1 LAYRLDVMGVGFRF
15 RQTLRG
21 THHRVVDPG
30 VERPATLDVEIELPL
45 ARLVRRDLGRLRG
58 TFDAPGL
65 ADEAPLDGAFLL
77 DLLDGKI
84 TYDFHFTA
92 VDGRERRFHGETEF
106 ELRHPIRTLEDVVG
120 RVWDDEREEARVLLS
135 VPVVD
140 GTWRLLRTLQASF
153 SRRVG

>member
-1 LAYRLDVMGVGFRF
+1 MGFGFRF

-21 THHRVVDPG
+21 THHRLSDPG
-30 VERPATLDVEIELPL
+30 RELPATLDVRVELPL
-45 ARLVRRDLGRLRG
+45 ARLVRRDLGRLSG
-58 TFDAPGL
+58 TFDADGL
-65 ADEAPLDGAFLL
+65 ADAAPLRGTFLL

-92 VDGRERRFHGETEF
+92 TDGRERRFHGETAF
-106 ELRHPIRTLEDVVG
+106 ELRHPVRTLEDVVG
-120 RVWDDEREEARVLLS
+120 RVWADEHEEARVLLR

-153 SRRVG
+153 SRRVD